1 MAPRAKKKPAVLDK
15 QPVDVAGLRART
27 SAAAEQKEHE
37 EEPEE
42 LEEFRRSPAPLPAA
56 THPPLTALA
65 HFCRIWLMK
74 IIAFLGLRLIRLLR
88 PAPPETRP
96 SFTRRYACRP
106 GLEVRF
112 FVPPPA
118 LATAGLK
125 EKEQTRE
132 TPLYID
138 IHGGGFAVGDAELDD
153 AFCSG
158 WARRTG
164 MLVASL
170 SYRKAPRHPVPTAA
184 GDVAALAAAV
194 IADDDLPRRIRIDRS
209 RVVCGGF
216 SAGGN
221 LCLAASLLAPLSG
234 KVRAAVSYYP
244 IVDFSSPP
252 HQKYA
257 DRLYKG
263 GRRAATTTTTTSAA
277 RSVEATAK
285 GGAAAAAGQVI
296 EDEFDSIATSGPC
309 LDWGYV
315 PVGHNRKDPVLSP
328 RYAARRDQ
336 LPPSVCLVGAQHD
349 MLCREA
355 REMAHWLARRPVPA
369 RGAPGWEDSW
379 EDCGRRYKWVLA
391 KGARHAFAEDFR
403 REKSARA
410 DRRRE
415 FADGIFDDVHRWLR
429 ETVLV

>member
-1 MAPRAKKKPAVLDK
+1 MKKHAAVDDEQPLD
-15 QPVDVAGLRART
+15 VGLRARKAT
-27 SAAAEQKEHE
+27 ATAAEQKEHE
-37 EEPEE
+37 EE
-42 LEEFRRSPAPLPAA
+42 LEEFRRDPTPLPAA

-74 IIAFLGLRLIRLLR
+74 TIAFLGLGLIRLLR

-106 GLEVRF
+106 SLEVRF
-112 FVPPPA
+112 FVPPG
-118 LATAGLK
+118 LAEDK
-125 EKEQTRE
+125 EKESQE
-132 TPLYID
+132 VPVPVPLYID

-153 AFCSG
+153 AFCSA

-170 SYRKAPRHPVPTAA
+170 SYRKAPRHPFPTAA

-194 IADDDLPRRIRIDRS
+194 IADETLPLLPPARGLRIDRS

-221 LCLAASLLAPLSG
+221 LCLAASLLPELAG

-252 HQKYA
+252 HRKYA

-263 GRRAATTTTTTSAA
+263 GRRAATAAKPTTSTK
-277 RSVEATAK
+277 S
-285 GGAAAAAGQVI
+285 GGAGAVAEGAMEEAV

-315 PVGHNRKDPVLSP
+315 PAGHDRKDPLLSP

-336 LPPSVCLVGAQHD
+336 LPRHVCLVGAQHD

-369 RGAPGWEDSW
+369 PGAPGWEDSW
-379 EDCGRRYKWVLA
+379 EDGGGRYKWVLA
-391 KGARHAFAEDFR
+391 KGARHAFAEDFG
-403 REKSARA
+403 RERSARA
-410 DRRRE
+410 DRRRR
-415 FADGIFDDVHRWLR
+415 FAEGIFEDVHRWLR
-429 ETVLV
+429 DTVLV